1 MSHKRHQQKKKWPQ
15 RVIEIF
21 NIRQI
26 YYKQELEK
34 NTVTNTEFRK
44 KIEQTLTKA
53 KLNDKDKAEILYE
66 RIVILEKENECLKN
80 EVRNQKEKIKTLLT
94 GETKSDG

>member
-1 MSHKRHQQKKKWPQ
+1 MKYSTSDR
-15 RVIEIF
+15 F
-21 NIRQI
+21 TN
-26 YYKQELEK
+26 KQELEK
-34 NTVTNTEFRK
+34 STVTNTEFRK
-44 KIEQTLTKA
+44 KIEETLTKA
-53 KLNDKDKAEILYE
+53 KLNDRDKAEILYE

>member
-1 MSHKRHQQKKKWPQ
+1 MKYSTSYR
-15 RVIEIF
+15 F
-21 NIRQI
+21 TN
-26 YYKQELEK
+26 KQELEK
-34 NTVTNTEFRK
+34 STVTNTEFRK
-44 KIEQTLTKA
+44 KIEETLTKA
-53 KLNDKDKAEILYE
+53 KLNDRDKAEILYE